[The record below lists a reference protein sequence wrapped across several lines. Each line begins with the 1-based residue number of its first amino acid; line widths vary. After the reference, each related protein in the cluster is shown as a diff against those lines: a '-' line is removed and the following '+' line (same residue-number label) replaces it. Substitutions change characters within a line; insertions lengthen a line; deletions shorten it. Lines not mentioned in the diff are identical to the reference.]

1 MLADMAAARF
11 LPGVLAIALGM
22 GSAVQAVHAADKLP
36 AQNLWVEIRWVD
48 SSISPD
54 LVAAA
59 RDGSTVV
66 GTSGSISPKGW
77 VGYSTGSHEDA
88 QSRNQSQRVLV
99 LNGQQAGVQFKDTAA
114 LQWLD
119 YGVPALPGAGASGG
133 GTPAHAAN
141 PTRAAA
147 RVGLNQGYVEQ
158 SRGFS
163 VGVQW
168 PGGKQPARVEF
179 KVQSYK
185 PDAQRQPDMP
195 LPQQSQVV
203 GTVLVPLGH
212 WVTVARQGGSAQ
224 ASEPGSYGTHN
235 AEPVESRELQI
246 RVDLAP

>member
-1 MLADMAAARF
+1 MLKAMRFMRPLFIASAVVLTMAA
-11 LPGVLAIALGM
+11 
-22 GSAVQAVHAADKLP
+22 SHAADKLP

-77 VGYSTGSHEDA
+77 AGYSTGSHEDA
-88 QSRNQSQRVLV
+88 QTRNQGQRVLV

-119 YGVPALPGAGASGG
+119 YGVPTLPGASGAAR
-133 GTPAHAAN
+133 TPANAA
-141 PTRAAA
+141 TQARASA
-147 RVGLNQGYVEQ
+147 RVGLNQAYVEQ
-158 SRGFS
+158 SRGFN

-179 KVQSYK
+179 KVQSFK
-185 PDAQRQPDMP
+185 PDPQRRPDMP
-195 LPQQSQVV
+195 LPEQSQVV
-203 GTVLVPLGH
+203 GTVLVPLGQ
-212 WVTVARQGGSAQ
+212 WVTVARQGGTAQ
-224 ASEPGSYGTHN
+224 AAEAGTYSTRN